1 MNWEKAKEIAKLVKE
16 KEDHENFFKQLGNQ
30 EYQDDTL
37 VEIYLKD
44 GFLNRVM
51 VHVTTSNLITL
62 IAEEQKAIDYAL
74 EQAMERR

>member
-1 MNWEKAKEIAKLVKE
+1 MNWEKAKKIAKLVKQ
-16 KEDHENFFKQLGNQ
+16 KEDHDNFFKQLGNQ
-30 EYQDDTL
+30 EYQDNTL

-51 VHVTTSNLITL
+51 VNVDTKNLIGL

-74 EQAMERR
+74 EQAMESR